1 MAYSLDLRNRVI
13 ELIESGHTQKKVAAV
28 FNISLTAVQGWV
40 KLKKETGDIK
50 CRAYTGGARAKVS
63 QVDFEAYV
71 DANPSKTLK
80 EIGAHFSL
88 TYGWAA
94 YNLEKYG
101 YVYKK
106 KLKIQRKK

>member
-1 MAYSLDLRNRVI
+1 MAYSVDLRHRVVRFV
-13 ELIESGHTQKKVAAV
+13 ESGKTKTSAAKL
-28 FNISLTAVQGWV
+28 FNISLSTVNSWV
-40 KLKKETGDIK
+40 RLKEETGDIK

-63 QVDFEAYV
+63 REDFEAYINN
-71 DANPSKTLK
+71 NPSKTLK
-80 EIGAHFSL
+80 EIGKYFGL

-106 KLKIQRKK
+106 KLKIQRT